1 MACKALFSINCSFTM
16 ELCAIVAEGLLITTA
31 TSTRRKQRTRS
42 AIDPD
47 LFLPIWDYVRTHALR
62 YGHERTAKD
71 LGVSRQTLWRL
82 LKRFQMGRA
91 IPRAVVRSVGDTA
104 EALEVARLLLTYETP
119 RGRFEDALR
128 PLPKAL
134 EDTLIDLSA
143 TPLTTVRELSR
154 LVRVPASTLRDRLQK
169 LTDRGL
175 VDSLPH
181 QVRALGLRPR
191 RRYFP
196 TEKGIIAGGAA
207 TRGQDYFLGLYPVSR
222 QWFRLLAERLD
233 AIAVLY
239 HVAAMIAEVDPHK
252 KPVRVDLYR
261 QGPYDMLITLSGGR
275 SVGIM
280 RQGPTLPSSNLRFRI
295 RTMEQLA
302 YDKKPSVTLILTYS
316 DQASRRA
323 IRTLSDPWVHPTTF
337 VATEGEQLAGGAR
350 SPVWQRCGAGRF
362 VDPPVK
368 VDPDGTLRPSSA
380 WTDHLVKASLSD
392 RSKKHVPN
400 PDALYSSNVRID
412 VPEPTQQL
420 KASLAIQLTG
430 AEKEALDLL
439 AAWPLSTR
447 KQLAGLMG
455 GVTTHR
461 AGQVLRSL
469 TQRSLVRSDGALHT
483 LTDEGL
489 TYLARRDRAA
499 VGPLLDRWTAETG
512 YQPATLGDHK
522 APIYPGSTLRIM
534 ISQLEHHTG
543 ITNFAAALRAEAAR
557 SPDYD
562 VFDLLPTSRSTIGY
576 WYSWTNYVLH
586 PDASFTLDYKGKWT
600 PCLLEFERR
609 ATTPKRIPARLESYR
624 RYFRSGWPDRD
635 HGGKLPLVLFVFE
648 TPTDEDMFLTVAST
662 VERVPLFTSN
672 VQTLIEKGVLG
683 HSWRMPPPHPP
694 DRWPLKSLTITELQK
709 YQ

>member
-1 MACKALFSINCSFTM
+1 M
-16 ELCAIVAEGLLITTA
+16 TTA
-31 TSTRRKQRTRS
+31 TLTKRKQRIRS

-47 LFLPIWDYVRTHALR
+47 LFLPIWDYVRTHAKH
-62 YGHERTAKD
+62 YGHERTAQD

-91 IPRAVVRSVGDTA
+91 IPRAVLRSVGDTA
-104 EALEVARLLLTYETP
+104 ETLEVARLLLTYETP
-119 RGRFEDALR
+119 KGKFEDRLR
-128 PLPKAL
+128 PLPEAL
-134 EDTLIDLSA
+134 EDTLIDLCG
-143 TPLTTVRELSR
+143 TPLTTVGELSH
-154 LVRVPASTLRDRLQK
+154 LVRVPASTVRDRLQK

-175 VDSLPH
+175 VDSLRH

-222 QWFRLLAERLD
+222 QWFRLIAERLD
-233 AIAVLY
+233 AVAVLY

-275 SVGIM
+275 SLGIM

-295 RTMEQLA
+295 RTMEQLS
-302 YDKKPSVTLILTYS
+302 YDKKPSVTLILTHS
-316 DQASRRA
+316 DQATRRA
-323 IRTLSDPWVHPTTF
+323 IRTLSDPWVHTTTF
-337 VATEGEQLAGGAR
+337 VATEGEQLAGDAR
-350 SPVWQRCGAGRF
+350 SPVWQQCGAGRF

-368 VDPDGTLRPSSA
+368 IEPDGTLRAIVP
-380 WTDHLVKASLSD
+380 WTDHLVKASITD

-400 PDALYSSNVRID
+400 PDALYSPGVRID
-412 VPEPTQQL
+412 IPEPTQQL

-430 AEKEALDLL
+430 AEKETLDLL

-447 KQLAGLMG
+447 KQLVGLMG
-455 GVTTHR
+455 GVTTRR

-512 YQPATLGDHK
+512 SKPVRLGAHPD
-522 APIYPGSTLRIM
+522 PIYPGSTLRIM

-543 ITNFAAALRAEAAR
+543 ITNFAAALSAEATH

-562 VFDLLPTSRSTIGY
+562 VLDLIPTSRSTIGY

-586 PDASFTLDYKGKWT
+586 PDASFTLDYKGTWS

-635 HGGKLPLVLFVFE
+635 HGGKLPMVLFVFE
-648 TPTDEDMFLTVAST
+648 TPAEEDTFLTVAST
-662 VERVPLFTSN
+662 VESAPLFSSN
-672 VQTLIEKGVLG
+672 AQTLTEKGVLG
-683 HSWRMPPPHPP
+683 QSWRMPLPHSL
-694 DRWPLKSLTITELQK
+694 DRWPLKSLTTTELQK
-709 YQ
+709 HK

>member
-1 MACKALFSINCSFTM
+1 MK
-16 ELCAIVAEGLLITTA
+16 
-31 TSTRRKQRTRS
+31 
-42 AIDPD
+42 IDPD
-47 LFLPIWDYVRTHALR
+47 GSL
-62 YGHERTAKD
+62 
-71 LGVSRQTLWRL
+71 
-82 LKRFQMGRA
+82 RA
-91 IPRAVVRSVGDTA
+91 I
-104 EALEVARLLLTYETP
+104 
-119 RGRFEDALR
+119 
-128 PLPKAL
+128 
-134 EDTLIDLSA
+134 
-143 TPLTTVRELSR
+143 
-154 LVRVPASTLRDRLQK
+154 
-169 LTDRGL
+169 
-175 VDSLPH
+175 
-181 QVRALGLRPR
+181 
-191 RRYFP
+191 
-196 TEKGIIAGGAA
+196 
-207 TRGQDYFLGLYPVSR
+207 VS
-222 QWFRLLAERLD
+222 
-233 AIAVLY
+233 
-239 HVAAMIAEVDPHK
+239 
-252 KPVRVDLYR
+252 
-261 QGPYDMLITLSGGR
+261 
-275 SVGIM
+275 
-280 RQGPTLPSSNLRFRI
+280 
-295 RTMEQLA
+295 
-302 YDKKPSVTLILTYS
+302 
-316 DQASRRA
+316 
-323 IRTLSDPWVHPTTF
+323 
-337 VATEGEQLAGGAR
+337 
-350 SPVWQRCGAGRF
+350 
-362 VDPPVK
+362 
-368 VDPDGTLRPSSA
+368 
-380 WTDHLVKASLSD
+380 WTDHLVKASLTD

-430 AEKEALDLL
+430 AEKELLDLL

-512 YQPATLGDHK
+512 TKPVTLGTHK

-543 ITNFAAALRAEAAR
+543 ITNFATALMAEATR

-576 WYSWTNYVLH
+576 WHQWTNYVLH
-586 PDASFTLDYKGKWT
+586 PDASFTLDYKGRWT

-648 TPTDEDMFLTVAST
+648 TPAEEDTFLTVASR
-662 VERVPLFTSN
+662 VERAPLFSSN
-672 VQTLIEKGVLG
+672 AQTLTEKGVLG
-683 HSWRMPPPHPP
+683 HSWRMSPPHSP

>member
-1 MACKALFSINCSFTM
+1 M
-16 ELCAIVAEGLLITTA
+16 TTA
-31 TSTRRKQRTRS
+31 TSTKRTQRIES

-47 LFLPIWDYVRTHALR
+47 LFLPIWDYVRTHAKR
-62 YGHERTAKD
+62 YGQSRTAQE
-71 LGVSRQTLWRL
+71 LGVSRHTLWRL

-91 IPRAVVRSVGDTA
+91 IPRAVLRSVGDTA
-104 EALEVARLLLTYETP
+104 ETLEIARLLLTYETP
-119 RGRFEDALR
+119 RGRFDDALR

-134 EDTLIDLSA
+134 EDTLIDLCA

-169 LTDRGL
+169 LAERRL
-175 VDSLPH
+175 VDSVSH
-181 QVRALGLRPR
+181 QVRALGNKPR

-207 TRGQDYFLGLYPVSR
+207 TRGKDYFLGLYPVSR

-233 AIAVLY
+233 AVAVLY
-239 HVAAMIAEVDPHK
+239 HVAAMTADVDPYK

-261 QGPYDMLITLSGGR
+261 QGPYDMLITLSVGR
-275 SVGIM
+275 SVGLI
-280 RQGPTLPSSNLRFRI
+280 RQGPTLPSSNLRFRL
-295 RTMEQLA
+295 RTMERLHS
-302 YDKKPSVTLILTYS
+302 DRKPIVTLILTYA
-316 DQASRRA
+316 DQATRRA

-350 SPVWQRCGAGRF
+350 SPVWQQCGTGRF

-368 VDPDGTLRPSSA
+368 IDPDGSLRAIIS
-380 WTDHLVKASLSD
+380 WTEHLVKASLSD
-392 RSKKHVPN
+392 RSRKQVPN
-400 PDALYSSNVRID
+400 PDSLYSSNVRID
-412 VPEPTQQL
+412 MPEPTQQL

-461 AGQVLRSL
+461 AGQLLRSL
-469 TQRSLVRSDGALHT
+469 TQRSLVRSHGALHT

-512 YQPATLGDHK
+512 PKPVTLGTHK
-522 APIYPGSTLRIM
+522 APIYPGSTLRTIA
-534 ISQLEHHTG
+534 SQLEHHTG
-543 ITNFAAALRAEAAR
+543 ITNFVAALRAESAR

-586 PDASFTLDYKGKWT
+586 PDASFTLDYKGTWT

-635 HGGKLPLVLFVFE
+635 HGGKLPMVLFVFE
-648 TPTDEDMFLTVAST
+648 TAAEEDTFLTVAST
-662 VERVPLFTSN
+662 VESAPLFSSN
-672 VQTLIEKGVLG
+672 AQTLTEKGVLG
-683 HSWRMPPPHPP
+683 HSWRMPLPRSP
-694 DRWPLKSLTITELQK
+694 DRWPLKSLTITEL
-709 YQ
+709 

>member
-1 MACKALFSINCSFTM
+1 M
-16 ELCAIVAEGLLITTA
+16 TTA
-31 TSTRRKQRTRS
+31 TSTKRKKGIES
-42 AIDPD
+42 AIDAD

-62 YGHERTAKD
+62 YGHERTAQD
-71 LGVSRQTLWRL
+71 LRVSRQTLWRL
-82 LKRFQMGRA
+82 LNRFQMGRA
-91 IPRAVVRSVGDTA
+91 IPRAVLSSVGDTA
-104 EALEVARLLLTYETP
+104 EALEIARLLLTYEIP
-119 RGRFEDALR
+119 KGKFEDALR

-154 LVRVPASTLRDRLQK
+154 LGRVPASTLRDRLRK
-169 LTDRGL
+169 LADRGL

-181 QVRALGLRPR
+181 QARALGTHPR

-239 HVAAMIAEVDPHK
+239 HVAAMVAEVDPHK

-316 DQASRRA
+316 DQATRRA

-368 VDPDGTLRPSSA
+368 VDPDGSLRAITA

-392 RSKKHVPN
+392 RSKKQVPN
-400 PDALYSSNVRID
+400 PDALYQSNVRID
-412 VPEPTQQL
+412 IPEPTQQL

-447 KQLAGLMG
+447 KQLAALMD

-499 VGPLLDRWTAETG
+499 VGPLLDRWTSETSPK
-512 YQPATLGDHK
+512 PATLGTHK

-543 ITNFAAALRAEAAR
+543 ITNFAAALRAEAAW

-648 TPTDEDMFLTVAST
+648 TAAEEDTFLTVAST
-662 VERVPLFTSN
+662 VESAPLFSSN
-672 VQTLIEKGVLG
+672 VQTLAENGVLG
-683 HSWRMPPPHPP
+683 HSWRMPPPRPP

>member
-1 MACKALFSINCSFTM
+1 M
-16 ELCAIVAEGLLITTA
+16 TTA
-31 TSTRRKQRTRS
+31 TSTKRKQRTKS

-47 LFLPIWDYVRTHALR
+47 LFLSIWDYVRTHALR
-62 YGHERTAKD
+62 YGQSRTAQD
-71 LGVSRQTLWRL
+71 LGVSRHTLWRL

-91 IPRAVVRSVGDTA
+91 IPRAILRSVGDTA
-104 EALEVARLLLTYETP
+104 ETLEIARLLLTYETP
-119 RGRFEDALR
+119 RGRFDDALR
-128 PLPKAL
+128 LLPESL
-134 EDTLIDLSA
+134 EDTLIDLCG
-143 TPLTTVRELSR
+143 TPLTILRELSR
-154 LVRVPASTLRDRLQK
+154 LVRVPVSTLRDRLHK
-169 LTDRGL
+169 LTERGL

-181 QVRALGLRPR
+181 QVRTLGPHPR

-207 TRGQDYFLGLYPVSR
+207 TRGQEHFLELYPVSR

-233 AIAVLY
+233 SIAVLY

-261 QGPYDMLITLSGGR
+261 QVPYDMLITLSGSR
-275 SVGIM
+275 SLGIM
-280 RQGPTLPSSNLRFRI
+280 RQGPTLPSSKFRFRI
-295 RTMEQLA
+295 RTMERLS
-302 YDKKPSVTLILTYS
+302 YDKKPSVTLILTHS

-323 IRTLSDPWVHPTTF
+323 IRTLSDPWVHTTTF
-337 VATEGEQLAGGAR
+337 VATEGEQLAGDAR
-350 SPVWQRCGAGRF
+350 SPVWQQCGAGRF

-368 VDPDGTLRPSSA
+368 IEPDGTLRAIVS
-380 WTDHLVKASLSD
+380 WTDHLVKASISD
-392 RSKKHVPN
+392 RSKKQVPN

-412 VPEPTQQL
+412 IPEPTQQL

-430 AEKEALDLL
+430 AEKEALDIL
-439 AAWPLSTR
+439 AAWPMSTR

-512 YQPATLGDHK
+512 AKPVRLGARK
-522 APIYPGSTLRIM
+522 AAIYPGSTLRTI

-557 SPDYD
+557 SSDYD
-562 VFDLLPTSRSTIGY
+562 VLDLLPTSRSTIGY
-576 WYSWTNYVLH
+576 WYQWTNYVLH
-586 PDASFTLDYKGKWT
+586 PDASFTLDYKGRWT

-648 TPTDEDMFLTVAST
+648 TPAEEDTFLTVAST

-672 VQTLIEKGVLG
+672 AQTLAEKGVLG
-683 HSWRMPPPHPP
+683 HSWSMPLPRPP
-694 DRWPLKSLTITELQK
+694 DRWPLKSLTITEL
-709 YQ
+709 

>member
-1 MACKALFSINCSFTM
+1 M
-16 ELCAIVAEGLLITTA
+16 TTA
-31 TSTRRKQRTRS
+31 TSTKRKTRS

-62 YGHERTAKD
+62 YGHERTAQE
-71 LGVSRQTLWRL
+71 LGVSRHTLWRL

-91 IPRAVVRSVGDTA
+91 IPRAVLSSVGDTA
-104 EALEVARLLLTYETP
+104 ETLEIARLLLTYETP
-119 RGRFEDALR
+119 RGRLDDALR

-134 EDTLIDLSA
+134 EDTLVDLSA
-143 TPLTTVRELSR
+143 NPLTTIQELSR
-154 LVRVPASTLRDRLQK
+154 LGRVPASTLRGRLQK
-169 LTDRGL
+169 LTVRGL

-233 AIAVLY
+233 AVAVLY
-239 HVAAMIAEVDPHK
+239 HVAAIIAGVDPHNK
-252 KPVRVDLYR
+252 SVRVDLYR
-261 QGPYDMLITLSGGR
+261 QGAYDMLITLSGGR
-275 SVGIM
+275 SVAIM

-302 YDKKPSVTLILTYS
+302 YDKKSNVTLILTHS

-337 VATEGEQLAGGAR
+337 VAPEGELLSGDAR
-350 SPVWQRCGAGRF
+350 SPVWQRCGTGRF

-368 VDPDGTLRPSSA
+368 VDPDGSLRAIIA

-392 RSKKHVPN
+392 RSKKQVPN
-400 PDALYSSNVRID
+400 PDTLYQSNVRID
-412 VPEPTQQL
+412 IPEPTQQL

-430 AEKEALDLL
+430 AEKEALDIL

-447 KQLAGLMG
+447 KRLAGLMD

-469 TQRSLVRSDGALHT
+469 TQRSLVRSNGALHT

-512 YQPATLGDHK
+512 PKPVRLGAHK

-543 ITNFAAALRAEAAR
+543 ITNFAAALRAESAR

-586 PDASFTLDYKGKWT
+586 PDASFTLDYKGKWA

-609 ATTPKRIPARLESYR
+609 ATTPERIPARLESYR

-648 TPTDEDMFLTVAST
+648 TPSDEDTFLTVAST
-662 VERVPLFTSN
+662 VESAPLFSSN
-672 VQTLIEKGVLG
+672 VQTLTEKGVLG
-683 HSWRMPPPHPP
+683 HSWRMLLSNVLE
-694 DRWPLKSLTITELQK
+694 RWSLKSLAETGLQK
-709 YQ
+709 YN